1 MKRLILLPILLF
13 SLNACSQ
20 ANLSGIPGGY
30 IQKHENFDK
39 NRMGS
44 YTDYCYY
51 TYPNKEF
58 FMHNEKYKQ
67 IETQEEIDNIKAY
80 FENFKDYMIADGKI
94 KDYNFDQTIIAKGDY
109 IKVITKEGQTKN
121 GKKYQRFDDYTV
133 YFFDVETYTL
143 YYIHGNI

>member
-1 MKRLILLPILLF
+1 MKRLILLPVLLF

-51 TYPNKEF
+51 TYPFAFHE
-58 FMHNEKYKQ
+58 
-67 IETQEEIDNIKAY
+67 
-80 FENFKDYMIADGKI
+80 
-94 KDYNFDQTIIAKGDY
+94 
-109 IKVITKEGQTKN
+109 
-121 GKKYQRFDDYTV
+121 
-133 YFFDVETYTL
+133 
-143 YYIHGNI
+143 